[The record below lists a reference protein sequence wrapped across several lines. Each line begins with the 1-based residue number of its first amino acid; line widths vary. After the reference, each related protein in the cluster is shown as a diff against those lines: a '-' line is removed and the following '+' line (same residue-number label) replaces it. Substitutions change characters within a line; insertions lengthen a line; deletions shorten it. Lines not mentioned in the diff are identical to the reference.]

1 MKTGMTII
9 VKNTVL
15 ISFLLMANLSF
26 AEMPQSMNQNGMQQ
40 IMEKMEKIQQCMAKV
55 DKSEMKALETRSK
68 QFRTEV
74 KSLCDSGKRDSAQ
87 KKAITFSKEM
97 MKSPTIKTL
106 KGCAAEMGDFVSK
119 ITVPDYADKDSNSHI
134 CDSDL

>member
-1 MKTGMTII
+1 MKVIM
-9 VKNTVL
+9 KNSIL
-15 ISFLLMANLSF
+15 ISFLLVATYSF
-26 AEMPQSMNQNGMQQ
+26 AETPQPMSQNGMQQ
-40 IMEKMEKIQQCMAKV
+40 LMEKMEKIQQCMAKV
-55 DKSEMKALETRSK
+55 GESEMKALETRSK

-87 KKAITFSKEM
+87 KKAIIFSKEM

-106 KGCAAEMGDFVSK
+106 KGCAEEMGDIVSK

-134 CDSDL
+134 CDSVL